1 MEVTVTVPMDP
12 PSALL
17 PNKRHRR
24 GGLYPGISAAT
35 ESREVA
41 KYAAMNDRGQ
51 RPTISGPVEL
61 EVHAAY
67 GYKRVTPDLD
77 GTLSAC
83 KPMIDGLV
91 DAGII
96 YDDDQVQRLIVTH
109 EKLKTRK
116 HVKPQGYTVFRIREL
131 TEETP

>member
-1 MEVTVTVPMDP
+1 CS
-12 PSALL
+12 PSVF
-17 PNKRHRR
+17 
-24 GGLYPGISAAT
+24 LYPYTSTSHLHPLSLHDALPIS
-35 ESREVA
+35 
-41 KYAAMNDRGQ
+41 
-51 RPTISGPVEL
+51 ISGPVEL

-116 HVKPQGYTVFRIREL
+116 HVKPTGWTRFVIREM
-131 TEETP
+131 EP